1 MRTDAGSRGPPWTAR
16 CPIASM
22 PATDR
27 TALASLLSSSL
38 PSATSNSRSKRPWSS
53 SSTTLSLRELDPALR
68 TRTRNGLL
76 RPGPIENFRRVL
88 PVVARVLTRVQSLV
102 DHLLANVSRL
112 RAERW
117 DPIDDVHHEVVAID
131 VVQHRHVEGRGGR
144 ALLLVPADVDVRV
157 IRPAIRQA
165 VDQPWVAVVGED
177 HRLIACE
184 YLVELGLLQ
193 SMRMLCCRLQPHQVD
208 DIDHADGE
216 PREVLAAQVSGG
228 ERFQRRHV
236 AGARQHR
243 VRLAIP
249 VAARPAPHAKT
260 ARAVRDNVLHR
271 EIVQRRRLAG

>member
-1 MRTDAGSRGPPWTAR
+1 MRTDAGSRGPPWTTR
-16 CPIASM
+16 CPIARM
-22 PATDR
+22 PSTDR
-27 TALASLLSSSL
+27 TALASLRSSSL
-38 PSATSNSRSKRPWSS
+38 PSATSSSRSKRTWSS

-102 DHLLANVSRL
+102 DHLLANVSRP

-117 DPIDDVHHEVVAID
+117 DPIDDVNHEVVAID
-131 VVQHRHVEGRGGR
+131 VVHHRTVEGRGGR
-144 ALLLVPADVDVRV
+144 ALLLAPAAVDVLV

-177 HRLIACE
+177 HRLVACE

-193 SMRMLCCRLQPHQVD
+193 SIPMLCCRLQPHQVD

-216 PREVLAAQVSGG
+216 LRAGPADQVSGG
-228 ERFQRRHV
+228 GRFRRRHG
-236 AGARQHR
+236 AGAGRHR
-243 VRLAIP
+243 VRP
-249 VAARPAPHAKT
+249 GVPAAAPPGPAAQAAPS
-260 ARAVRDNVLHR
+260 VR
-271 EIVQRRRLAG
+271 Q